1 MALTNSVIA
10 PLPSAMEVDAAK
22 VAFESFG
29 EVFRVKRLEK
39 FNNFVQVIF
48 YDVRSA
54 AAALKAFGEA
64 GCIPG
69 PQVGERTV
77 KLAGDDQLSTKD
89 FQNISEVLKSKDG
102 TFFLEFYD
110 IRDAMRYRTPKE
122 KATIDLP
129 PGLPAS
135 QEPLNLRA
143 PPGLTDAVSDW
154 QVVLGHL
161 PAKLLTEVM
170 LEAVFQQ
177 AGLELLHFT
186 VKNDKVL
193 VHFEN
198 QINAQKCVAHF
209 SGCQWDKSGT
219 LVTAEIIP
227 PEDAKPSLGTA
238 LGSKGLSAE
247 APAFQPY
254 APFYSDFSAEAPA
267 FVPSWNPGLP
277 KVVEEATEV
286 RQRAPGKLAFGSDTS
301 TEVGDSEDDEKNSPA
316 RVKCSL
322 SKPIG
327 PMGARAR
334 SGSAGSV

>member
-129 PGLPAS
+129 PGLPAK
-135 QEPLNLRA
+135 EPLLRA
-143 PPGLTDAVSDW
+143 PPGLTAVSDW

-219 LVTAEIIP
+219 LVTAEMIS
-227 PEDAKPSLGTA
+227 PEDAKPSFGTA
-238 LGSKGLSAE
+238 ANGSKGLSAE

-277 KVVEEATEV
+277 KVVEEAAEG

-322 SKPIG
+322 SKP
-327 PMGARAR
+327 MGARAR